1 MTYLVGQAYT
11 ALVSQY
17 QSFIGQLET
26 RWNSANTRVCVGL
39 DPNPNKFPPHVGNVL
54 EFCKA
59 IVRATAPFVCA
70 FKPQVAYFSA
80 LGCEDEL
87 VELIN
92 WIHENFGGIPVILD
106 AKRGDIGSTAELYA
120 KEAFERYEA
129 DAVTLNP
136 YLGEESIRPFLEYDR
151 KGIFLLC
158 RTSNE
163 GSSWLQDYPSKE
175 PIYLRVA
182 EKAADIAK
190 RHNVMLV
197 VGATYPEHLIRVR
210 KIVGDM
216 PILVP
221 GIGAQGGDL
230 LETIEGGGSRLI
242 VNSSRAII
250 YAGSSENYEQEAQIA
265 AKDLRDNI
273 EKHIGNL

>member
-1 MTYLVGQAYT
+1 MTYSLRQAYT
-11 ALVSQY
+11 ALVSQH
-17 QSFIGQLET
+17 QSFIDQLET

-39 DPNPNKFPPHVGNVL
+39 DPNPSKLPPHVRDVL
-54 EFCKA
+54 EFCKK

-80 LGCEDEL
+80 LGYEDEL
-87 VELIN
+87 AELIS
-92 WIHENFGGIPVILD
+92 WIHENFVGIPIILD

-120 KEAFERYEA
+120 KEAFERYKA

-136 YLGEESIRPFLEYDR
+136 YLGEESIRPFLDYDG

-158 RTSNE
+158 RTSNK
-163 GSSWLQDYPSKE
+163 GSSWLQSYPNEE

-182 EKAADIAK
+182 KKAADIAK
-190 RHNVMLV
+190 KHNVMLV
-197 VGATYPEHLIRVR
+197 VGATYPEDLMRVR
-210 KIVGDM
+210 SLVGDM

-230 LETIEGGGSRLI
+230 QATIANGGNRLI
-242 VNSSRAII
+242 LNSSRGII
-250 YAGSSENYEQEAQIA
+250 YAGASENFEEEVA
-265 AKDLRDNI
+265 AAARALRDNI
-273 EKHIGNL
+273 EKYIE